1 MAELVLGLGTSH
13 SPQMSSGT
21 GYWEGHAGRDRA
33 NTFLVDT
40 DGEVRSY
47 HELEAKAPPSLVE
60 QLAPQVWEAK
70 WERVQAAIDELVKR
84 LADAAP
90 DVVVIVGD
98 DQHELFGEDGNP
110 AIGLFLG
117 DELWDAGLGEE
128 ERAKLPPDILPAQW
142 AAHADDRDCYP
153 TARDLSAHLAESL
166 TVAGFDISVFS
177 VQGADRTLG
186 HAFTFPR
193 RRLQLAA
200 DVPLVPIALNAY
212 YPPNVPPPGRCWA
225 LGRALRR
232 GLEEW
237 TGGERIALV
246 ASGGLSHFVI
256 HEELDHRVLQA
267 LGAGDGTAIAE
278 LPRNVLRSGSSEILN
293 WLVVGGALAD
303 WDFDVIDYVPAYRSP
318 AGTGVGM
325 AFATWH
331 PRSLA
336 GASA

>member
-1 MAELVLGLGTSH
+1 MAELVLGMGTSH

-33 NTFLVDT
+33 NDFLVDV
-40 DGEVRSY
+40 DGQVRSFDD
-47 HELEAKAPPSLVE
+47 LLAKAPPSIVDELK
-60 QLAPQVWEAK
+60 PDVWESK
-70 WERVQAAIDELVKR
+70 WCRAQDAIAGLVKR

-90 DVVVIVGD
+90 DVAVIVGD

-117 DELWDAGLGEE
+117 EELWDAGLGEA

-142 AAHADDRDCYP
+142 AAHAPDRESYRV
-153 TARDLSAHLAESL
+153 AQDLSGFLAESL
-166 TVAGFDISVFS
+166 TLAGFDIGVFS
-177 VQGADRTLG
+177 VQGSDRTLG

-193 RRLQLAA
+193 RRLQLSP
-200 DVPLVPIALNAY
+200 DVPILPVALNAY
-212 YPPNVPPPGRCWA
+212 YPPNVPPPARCWA

-232 GLEEW
+232 ALEEW
-237 TGGERIALV
+237 PGQERIALI

-256 HEELDHRVLQA
+256 SEELDRQVIKA
-267 LGAGDGTAIAE
+267 LADGDEKIVAG
-278 LPRNVLRSGSSEILN
+278 LPRDVLRSGSSEILN

-303 WDFDVIDYVPAYRSP
+303 WDFDLLDYVPAYRSP

-325 AFATWH
+325 AFATWQ
-331 PRSLA
+331 PRSHGA
-336 GASA
+336 GPV

>member
-21 GYWEGHAGRDRA
+21 RYWEGHAGRDRA
-33 NTFLVDT
+33 NDFLVDA
-40 DGEVRSY
+40 DGQVRSFD
-47 HELEAKAPPSLVE
+47 ELAAKAPPSLAA
-60 QLAPQVWEAK
+60 QLTPEVWEAK
-70 WERVQAAIDELVKR
+70 WRRVQDALAGLVKR

-90 DVVVIVGD
+90 DVALIIGD

-117 DELWDAGLGEE
+117 DELWDAGLGET

-142 AAHADDRDCYP
+142 AAHADEREGYP
-153 TARDLSAHLAESL
+153 VARELSTYLAEAL
-166 TVAGFDISVFS
+166 TVAGFDIGVFS

-193 RRLQLAA
+193 RRLRLA
-200 DVPLVPIALNAY
+200 PEVPIVPVALNAY
-212 YPPNVPPPGRCWA
+212 YPPNVPSPARCWA

-232 GLEEW
+232 ALERW
-237 TGGERIALV
+237 PGQERIALI

-256 HEELDHRVLQA
+256 SEELDHRVMEA
-267 LGAGDGTAIAE
+267 LADGDEEAVSA
-278 LPRNVLRSGSSEILN
+278 LPRDVLRSGSSEILN

-303 WDFDVIDYVPAYRSP
+303 WDLDVIDYVPAYRSR

-325 AFATWH
+325 AFATWQ
-331 PRSLA
+331 P
-336 GASA
+336 GTEGPVPK